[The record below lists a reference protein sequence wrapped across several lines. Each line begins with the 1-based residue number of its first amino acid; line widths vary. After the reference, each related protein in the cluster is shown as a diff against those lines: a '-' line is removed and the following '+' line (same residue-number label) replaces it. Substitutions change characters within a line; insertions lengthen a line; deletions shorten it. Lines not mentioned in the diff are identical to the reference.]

1 MLGVILFKAVTI
13 DDIIGSSLGAKSVS
27 DTTVFKVSIDCKAI
41 TYSGVPFW
49 KLTDEKR
56 KSIVLIKAALC

>member
-41 TYSGVPFW
+41 TYSGVPF
-49 KLTDEKR
+49 
-56 KSIVLIKAALC
+56 